1 MNVCSI
7 FWAITKL
14 ALPCIVGLL
23 CESTFSFSCIYFI
36 GTIDEPSY
44 IAGVAL
50 GVMTINFLAFTLSWG
65 LNGTIETFVSQSF
78 GAQKFEQ
85 CGTVLNRG
93 KIIVTLFLLPVYV
106 LFLFMEPV
114 FISLNQDAEVA
125 RIAGTYIRVCIP
137 GLWAFSMSDATRRF
151 MSAQLETKIIFY
163 V

>member
-1 MNVCSI
+1 M
-7 FWAITKL
+7 
-14 ALPCIVGLL
+14 
-23 CESTFSFSCIYFI
+23 YFI
-36 GTIDEPSY
+36 GALNDQSLL
-44 IAGVAL
+44 AGVAL
-50 GVMTINFLAFTLSWG
+50 GIMTISMLAITFMYG
-65 LNGTIETFVSQSF
+65 LNATIETFVSQSF

-93 KIIVTLFLLPVYV
+93 KIVLTLFLLPVYV

-151 MSAQLETKIIFY
+151 MSAQLETKIPFY